1 MKLKHD
7 GASRSIMIICD
18 VSARRRCCAEAQARG
33 VRGAGSPPGKID
45 DFPATVFTFRL
56 VAQSRRKPVV
66 CTSCARPF
74 PAGPGEQEPTQ
85 TFDGETPSI
94 RPRGDLPPGL
104 FLLRSCSSIP
114 TGSCRQ
120 GTPRKQHNNNTTTR
134 WRVSWVPCHLSRPGN
149 FR

>member
-1 MKLKHD
+1 MMVHHGVS
-7 GASRSIMIICD
+7 GARPF
-18 VSARRRCCAEAQARG
+18 
-33 VRGAGSPPGKID
+33 GAAPPGEID

-56 VAQSRRKPVV
+56 VAQSRRKPV
-66 CTSCARPF
+66 ARKSMISPQLYALLVHAPF

-120 GTPRKQHNNNTTTR
+120 GTPRKQHNNNNNNNTMACPMGP
-134 WRVSWVPCHLSRPGN
+134 VPSIAARGFH
-149 FR
+149 